1 MVARGAFGA
10 NAEAEPARAR
20 AARVRRGAMVY
31 YWCYVIQLELMLEKQ
46 QQERRHEATTN
57 VGKKLSLVEL
67 PGYVKTDIDR
77 NGKGRRILLKR
88 KEKGRGEEER

>member
-31 YWCYVIQLELMLEKQ
+31 YWCYVIQLKLMLENNNKKGGTRQ
-46 QQERRHEATTN
+46 QQTWAR
-57 VGKKLSLVEL
+57 SFLVEL

-77 NGKGRRILLKR
+77 NGKGRRILLK
-88 KEKGRGEEER
+88 